1 MADRGEETMNQLPY
15 LTQNPE
21 EMSIIQ
27 QTLRQQI
34 QIQPLVTPP
43 KILAGV
49 DVAYTEEEA
58 TAVIVV
64 WERASKTIIE
74 TVIHSSKDYIYPYI
88 PGFLAFRE
96 LPVFLD
102 AWDQLRSNPDLVV
115 FDGNGML
122 HPQRVGLAT
131 HASFLIDKPTM
142 GIAKTPYRLG
152 EHPPLAESKGSYQ
165 LVEEKGEIVGAV
177 LRTQTGIKPV
187 YVSVGNRITLEEVI
201 EISMEFVEKYSRVPE
216 ITRQPD
222 LLTRQAN
229 VK

>member
-1 MADRGEETMNQLPY
+1 MNQLPY

-21 EMSIIQ
+21 EMSLIQ

-34 QIQPLVTPP
+34 QIHTLVTPP

-49 DVAYTEEEA
+49 DVAYTEEGA
-58 TAVIVV
+58 IAVIVV

-74 TVIHSSKDYIYPYI
+74 TVIHRSKEHTYPYI

-96 LPVFLD
+96 LPVFLE
-102 AWDQLRSNPDLVV
+102 AWSQLQTNPDLVV

-152 EHPPLAESKGSYQ
+152 EHLPLAENKGSYQ
-165 LVEEKGEIVGAV
+165 LILEKGETVGAV
-177 LRTQTGIKPV
+177 LRTQTGVKPV

-201 EISMEFVEKYSRVPE
+201 DISMEFVEKHSRIPE

-222 LLTRQAN
+222 LLTRQS
-229 VK
+229 KLK